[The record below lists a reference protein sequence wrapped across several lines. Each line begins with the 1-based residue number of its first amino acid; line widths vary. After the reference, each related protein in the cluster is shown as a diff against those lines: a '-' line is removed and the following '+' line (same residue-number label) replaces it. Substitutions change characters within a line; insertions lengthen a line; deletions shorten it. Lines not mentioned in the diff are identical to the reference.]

1 MSIDSFGLTNAAQ
14 IINNTIINTT
24 EIVNGRPYDDAT
36 LKGIIISKSDSYGFV
51 KKLDTDTKILN
62 EENKIN
68 NIIIPFSSKYLAN
81 IELLKTYPL
90 IISVRTKDEN
100 GNLISISNDEWI
112 ELSVNDVMYKPQR
125 TSSDS
130 EYWSETVDVL
140 LNQELKI
147 VAYINFNKYF
157 LGQEYVK
164 TEVTYTVPE
173 TITDILLPTLFVDV
187 INKMVTTGSEF

>member
-36 LKGIIISKSDSYGFV
+36 LKGIIISKSDSYGYV

-62 EENKIN
+62 KENKIN
-68 NIIIPFSSKYLAN
+68 NMIIPYSNKYLAN

-90 IISVRTKDEN
+90 IISVRTKDED
-100 GNLISISNDEWI
+100 GNLISISDDEWI
-112 ELSVNDVMYKPQR
+112 ELSVNNIMYKPKQ
-125 TSSDS
+125 TLPNG

-140 LNQELKI
+140 LNQELNI
-147 VAYINFNKYF
+147 VAYINFNRYF

-173 TITDILLPTLFVDV
+173 TITDTLLPTLFVDV

>member
-36 LKGIIISKSDSYGFV
+36 LKGIIINKSDGYGYV

-62 EENKIN
+62 KENKIN
-68 NIIIPFSSKYLAN
+68 SIVIPYSNKYLAN
-81 IELLKTYPL
+81 IELLETYPL

-100 GNLISISNDEWI
+100 GNLISISNDEWVV
-112 ELSVNDVMYKPQR
+112 LSVNDIVYKPQQ
-125 TSSDS
+125 TTSDS

-140 LNQELKI
+140 VNQELKI
-147 VAYINFNKYF
+147 VAYIDFNKYF

-173 TITDILLPTLFVDV
+173 TITDALLPTLFVDV
-187 INKMVTTGSEF
+187 INKKVATGSEF